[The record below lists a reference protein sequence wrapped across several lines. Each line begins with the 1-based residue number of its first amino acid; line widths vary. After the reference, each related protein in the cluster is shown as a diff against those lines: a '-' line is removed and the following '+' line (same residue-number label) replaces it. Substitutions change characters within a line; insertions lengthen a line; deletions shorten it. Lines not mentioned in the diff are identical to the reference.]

1 MPSINETTARLAT
14 YAAEYS
20 AKVWPESE
28 YVPPTNDDLAF
39 MEVRADGYSN
49 QHNTQDSDYHDCG
62 YTTSTKY
69 GERAAA
75 AEYVETH

>member
-1 MPSINETTARLAT
+1 MSKTNETATRLAT

-20 AKVWPESE
+20 AKVWPAAE
-28 YVPPTNDDLAF
+28 YRTPTEDDLAY

-49 QHNTQDSDYHDCG
+49 QHNTQDSEYHDCG
-62 YTTSTKY
+62 YTTSTEC

>member
-1 MPSINETTARLAT
+1 MPTPTATTARLAA

-20 AKVWPESE
+20 AQVWPNAKYHE
-28 YVPPTNDDLAF
+28 PTEDDLAF

-49 QHNTQDSDYHDCG
+49 QHNTQDSEYHDCG
-62 YTTSTKY
+62 YTTSTEC